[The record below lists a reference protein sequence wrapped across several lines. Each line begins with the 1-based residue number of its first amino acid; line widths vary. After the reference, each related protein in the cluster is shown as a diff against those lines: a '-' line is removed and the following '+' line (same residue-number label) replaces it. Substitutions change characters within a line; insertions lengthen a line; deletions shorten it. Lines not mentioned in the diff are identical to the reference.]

1 MKADCSYEGAERRR
15 RSFTVCV
22 GINQIWKS
30 IIPIFPS
37 GPPPFTRKRIDLS
50 HVNNNG
56 MCVGWGGGLLVVV
69 MVNGD
74 GGDGGDGHGRE
85 DFETR
90 EEDENHHRV
99 LLVAIIMTR
108 IGGIQQ
114 NSINISIS
122 ISINISHSSSRSCS
136 IGKGGYTAYI
146 QRVQGQPNLKPVHAY
161 HLQQIIR
168 ARVTACLLAYCSV
181 IINCGSIRTLSSS
194 RRHTPY
200 FGQPDYRLYELNK
213 RLQQRNEI
221 VTSRRAGYRQVVVN
235 RTPCQEGLSP
245 TYTISQCPSDDP
257 SYSITN
263 RCNAIV

>member
-1 MKADCSYEGAERRR
+1 MESKRQFKSVMKLSYQGAERRR

-74 GGDGGDGHGRE
+74 GGDGVGLGRE

-90 EEDENHHRV
+90 EEDENHQRV

-114 NSINISIS
+114 NSISIS
-122 ISINISHSSSRSCS
+122 ISSSRSCS

-146 QRVQGQPNLKPVHAY
+146 QRVQGQPNLKPVRAY

-194 RRHTPY
+194 
-200 FGQPDYRLYELNK
+200 
-213 RLQQRNEI
+213 
-221 VTSRRAGYRQVVVN
+221 
-235 RTPCQEGLSP
+235 
-245 TYTISQCPSDDP
+245 
-257 SYSITN
+257 
-263 RCNAIV
+263 